1 MNRKKIVFG
10 LLAVVAAGIVGAASY
25 KVLHHGQSAA
35 QEQQVKEEV
44 LQLERKKDADGIIRE
59 TPQPYFIEKQA
70 GYQYREPEEITYL
83 SRITGTHRHAMVFLP
98 ADYKEEKKY
107 PVLYLLHGLTGSHRT
122 WRNKS
127 ADIILQNLHYFEQVP
142 EMIVVC
148 PNSAVN
154 EKEDTEELLLSE
166 TIQAYD
172 LTGPDLVENL
182 MPYINSRYPVKV
194 GREYTAV
201 AGNSMGGRNALYTA
215 FTYPELFGYVGAF
228 SSASVVPDET
238 YGHVNPL
245 LKELVPPAE
254 KFRLLMLSVGRSD
267 DVCGDVTYKLH
278 DIMKEK
284 GIEHLFYDA
293 EGGHED
299 MVWQNA
305 LYNFAK
311 KLFI

>member
-1 MNRKKIVFG
+1 MIDLYRKKIVIG
-10 LLAVVAAGIVGAASY
+10 LLSVVIVGSIAR
-25 KVLHHGQSAA
+25 QIE
-35 QEQQVKEEV
+35 QERQVKKQV
-44 LQLERKKDADGIIRE
+44 WQLEQKKDADGIIRE
-59 TPQPYFIEKQA
+59 TPKPYFIEKQA
-70 GYQYREPEEITYL
+70 GYRYRDPEEITYP
-83 SRITGTHRHAMVFLP
+83 SKITGTNRHAMVFLP
-98 ADYKEEKKY
+98 ADYKEEKQY

-127 ADIILQNLHYFEQVP
+127 ADVILQNLHYFEQVP
-142 EMIVVC
+142 EMIVIC

-154 EKEDTEELLLSE
+154 VDEDTENLSLPE
-166 TIQAYD
+166 TIRAYD
-172 LTGPDLVENL
+172 LTGQDLVENL
-182 MPYINSRYPVKV
+182 MPYINSHYPVKT

-201 AGNSMGGRNALYTA
+201 AGNSMGGRNTLYMA
-215 FTYPELFGYVGAF
+215 FTYPELFGYVGVF
-228 SSASVVPDET
+228 SSASVLPDET

-245 LKELVPPAE
+245 LKDLVPPAE

-278 DIMKEK
+278 GLMKEK
-284 GIEHLFYDA
+284 GIEHLFYDT

-299 MVWQNA
+299 TVWQNA